1 MGVLQQRHVGHG
13 KFNISEFGYRVRAN
27 LHILKGHTWD
37 VVVMTRWRVRLVGN
51 TLSRSR
57 SLAVT
62 MTLAL
67 TLIGPRAVVVAGEAT
82 LAAVIV
88 VVAVATVIVGG
99 VVVSG
104 IVVAVIIAD
113 VGTCGREQ
121 A

>member
-13 KFNISEFGYRVRAN
+13 KFNISEFGYRLRAN
-27 LHILKGHTWD
+27 LHILKGHTW
-37 VVVMTRWRVRLVGN
+37 VV
-51 TLSRSR
+51 
-57 SLAVT
+57 
-62 MTLAL
+62 
-67 TLIGPRAVVVAGEAT
+67 AVVVAGVAT